1 MKRILTSFQHAFEGL
16 LTLWKEEPNARIH
29 SLAVIIVILA
39 GIFFEVNKWEWL
51 MLTLMMGLVITA
63 ELFNTAIERIMDHVT
78 PEKHPKVKVI
88 KDLSAAAVLV
98 LALTALVVGGIIFFP
113 KIMSVVNSLFL
124 VG

>member
-29 SLAVIIVILA
+29 SLAVILVILA

-98 LALTALVVGGIIFFP
+98 LALTALVIAGIIFLP
-113 KIMSVVNSLFL
+113 KILTALNGLNFE
-124 VG
+124 G